1 MNRPLACATVIV
13 LLLGAAACTTGK
25 DKETEGGA
33 TPTTAADNDS
43 TCKQLLGEPGLKWLE
58 DRTGGK
64 ARLEVVDDLERARSL
79 FHRQVKDWT
88 PEETGVPTFLRARP
102 CLATTDA
109 ADTEKQLE
117 IRYGPSYFPFDT
129 SFDEATGVSP
139 AQTETPVNPAVKLVH
154 GKDSDGIVRYRVY
167 VKCKIPGTPAEQE
180 NEIPIEGRLTDS
192 LTGETSTRVHLTH
205 LLHSAKVVA
214 DSFGCE
220 NKPAVPAEPPASV
233 N

>member
-1 MNRPLACATVIV
+1 MNRPLACATAIV

-25 DKETEGGA
+25 DDKGKDATTE
-33 TPTTAADNDS
+33 AAPDVS
-43 TCKQLLGEPGLKWLE
+43 TCKQLLGESGLQWLE

-88 PEETGVPTFLRARP
+88 PEETGVPTFLRART
-102 CLATTDA
+102 CLAATGA
-109 ADTEKQLE
+109 ATERQLE
-117 IRYGPSYFPFDT
+117 IRYGASYFPFDT
-129 SFDEATGVSP
+129 PFDEATGVSP
-139 AQTETPVNPAVKLVH
+139 AQTETAVNSAVKLVH

-167 VKCKIPGTPAEQE
+167 VKCKIPGTPAKQE

-192 LTGETSTRVHLTH
+192 LTGETSTRVLYAH

-214 DSFGCE
+214 NTFGCE
-220 NKPAVPAEPPASV
+220 NTPVIPAEPPASV
-233 N
+233 K